1 MGLAGSVV
9 PRAVEVSFVGVVV
22 FMLRVVLL
30 MAIAAVVLAW
40 RVRMAAVEV
49 LVMAEL
55 EGVLVPGL
63 AYCEMVSRIQS

>member
-1 MGLAGSVV
+1 M
-9 PRAVEVSFVGVVV
+9 GVVV

-30 MAIAAVVLAW
+30 MAIAAVVL
-40 RVRMAAVEV
+40 VRCVRKAAVEV

-63 AYCEMVSRIQS
+63 A